1 MAFAFTCQA
10 LVLRTY
16 DTGEADR
23 FCILLTRERGRLAAR
38 ATGARRLG
46 SRLGG
51 YLLPFS
57 HLQLGLKEGSSGCY
71 VSSAIPADP
80 RITPLTTPGALTCA
94 QEGIEVLL
102 SLVSHE
108 EPDPALF
115 DATLRFLHA
124 CGSSASAAALPYIIR
139 LLDILGFLPAQESLC
154 RVMELSEE
162 EEKYVARAR
171 REEDVTPLDRRSRMR
186 VRELCQR
193 LMEDHLSTALRV
205 PSVAAGL

>member
-1 MAFAFTCQA
+1 VPFAFTCQA

-23 FCILLTRERGRLAAR
+23 FCILLTRERGRLAVR
-38 ATGARRLG
+38 ASGARRLG

-57 HLQLGLKEGSSGCY
+57 HLQLGLKEGNSGCY
-71 VSSAIPADP
+71 VSSAVPTDP
-80 RITPLTTPGALTCA
+80 RIPSLARPAVLACA

-115 DATLRFLHA
+115 DATLRFLVT
-124 CGSSASAAALPYIIR
+124 CGSSASAVALPYIIR
-139 LLDILGFLPAQESLC
+139 LLDILGFLPEQESL
-154 RVMELSEE
+154 RSVMALSEE
-162 EEKYVARAR
+162 EEKYVGRAR
-171 REEDVTPLDRRSRMR
+171 REEDVTSLDRRSRMR